1 MRHFN
6 EHRFQHNCQDCMN
19 PLCSCSVEI
28 EDTSHYLLHCHH
40 FSYHCVDLINSVKS
54 ICDNF
59 DSMPDNVKEE
69 LLLYGNSQFD
79 ESKNRVIFRATI
91 NI

>member
-1 MRHFN
+1 M
-6 EHRFQHNCQDCMN
+6 
-19 PLCSCSVEI
+19 
-28 EDTSHYLLHCHH
+28 
-40 FSYHCVDLINSVKS
+40 NSVKS
-54 ICDNF
+54 VCDNF
-59 DSMPDNVKEE
+59 NSMPDNVKEE